1 MHVFLKNN
9 NITFDFIEEHTI
21 EVLSPVNKI
30 LDLQINAYKTKNYDL
45 LVKIIEPCG
54 FLYSK
59 IYPHDFSISRLNK
72 DRLFYDF
79 FEIFAN
85 ISLDFFFIGNF
96 SKNTSLFDYFSY
108 KGVSINCDNAKCDLC
123 FFENVEKNEIIK
135 TISEVQNKNGIA
147 IIKIDT
153 KNADLIYFL
162 TTIYETVSLFCS
174 KIALDHFIICQ
185 NYKNTYSVNFMD
197 GFKMGIHKK
206 IPLYFLN
213 IIDEYYSIVDQKH
226 FFNKSQIIFYSLHEN
241 NEKIKE
247 IKNKNI
253 INSIKW
259 CETYGVPHNNI
270 KINMFSDK
278 ITII

>member
-9 NITFDFIEEHTI
+9 NIVFDFVDEPIPEI
-21 EVLSPVNKI
+21 LSPVNKT
-30 LDLQINAYKTKNYDL
+30 LDLQINTYKTKNYDL

-72 DRLFYDF
+72 DCLFYEF

-85 ISLDFFFIGNF
+85 ISLDNVFSIGNF
-96 SKNTSLFDYFSY
+96 SKNTSLIDYFLY
-108 KGVSINCDNAKCDLC
+108 NCFLFKLNTTCDLC
-123 FFENVEKNEIIK
+123 FFENVEKNEIIE
-135 TISEVQNKNGIA
+135 TISKVQNKNGMA
-147 IIKIDT
+147 IIKIDS

-162 TTIYETVSLFCS
+162 TTIYENVSLFCS

-185 NYKNTYSVNFMD
+185 NYNNTYNVNYIS

-213 IIDEYYSIVDQKH
+213 IINEYYCIIDQRI
-226 FFNKSQIIFYSLHEN
+226 FFNKSQIIFYSLYEN
-241 NEKIKE
+241 SEKIKE

-259 CETYGVPHNNI
+259 CQTYGIPHHNI

-278 ITII
+278 ITVI